1 MTIHTFQDSLAKS
14 HEQESAPW
22 WREIYETAF
31 PNFASMVSV
40 RQDGWAQRGGI
51 DRVVTLKSGRVVT
64 IDEKVRSESYADIL
78 LERWSD
84 NNRKTPGWAQKDLAC
99 DYIAYAFIPDR
110 RCYLLPFLS
119 LRAAWLKHGRDWIE
133 AAQDKRDGFSVIY
146 SKNPGYTTENIA
158 VPISIL
164 VAALQ
169 AAQIVEWRA

>member
-22 WREIYETAF
+22 WREIYEAAF

-84 NNRKTPGWAQKDLAC
+84 NDRKTPHVDERT
-99 DYIAYAFIPDR
+99 F
-110 RCYLLPFLS
+110 PFLS
-119 LRAAWLKHGRDWIE
+119 SKTSIEFLRLLTANRHAPCYRASKKSSFRTLRDLRLPEPGIRALIVPVGRVD
-133 AAQDKRDGFSVIY
+133 R
-146 SKNPGYTTENIA
+146 
-158 VPISIL
+158 
-164 VAALQ
+164 
-169 AAQIVEWRA
+169 RHC